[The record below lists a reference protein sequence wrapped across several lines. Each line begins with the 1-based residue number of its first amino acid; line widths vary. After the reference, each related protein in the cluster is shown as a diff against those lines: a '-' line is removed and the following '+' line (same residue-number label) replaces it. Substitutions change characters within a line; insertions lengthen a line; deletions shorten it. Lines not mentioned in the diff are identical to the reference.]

1 MRMGMVREGSDVG
14 SHEAYLGAVNAFE
27 ADIRAWTGGELSALT
42 DVFRRR
48 LAAGESLDDLLAEGF
63 ATVREA
69 ARRTLFQRHHD
80 AQVMAG
86 VAVHF
91 GNIAEVPAGEDKTL
105 AVALPA
111 YLTALAGG
119 GAPGVPAGD
128 PPARPDAPPPGPRY
142 RLPRP
147 ATPRMTPARPAWDDP
162 ARRR

>member
-27 ADIRAWTGGELSALT
+27 ADIRARTDGELSALT

-91 GNIAEVPAGEDKTL
+91 GNIAEVPAGEGKTL

-111 YLTALAGG
+111 YLNALACR
-119 GAPGVPAGD
+119 AHLVPAG
-128 PPARPDAPPPGPRY
+128 AH
-142 RLPRP
+142 L
-147 ATPRMTPARPAWDDP
+147 
-162 ARRR
+162 ARRDAERLGLQSRLLRL